1 MSPQTTTLRK
11 GKMSGQYKQPRLE
24 ALKIIQKHRQQQK
37 ESESYAIA
45 KLIGQDALTHEAISK
60 MYAVACKEESWV
72 QIQDP
77 DKAQDQ

>member
-1 MSPQTTTLRK
+1 MQ
-11 GKMSGQYKQPRLE
+11 GQGR
-24 ALKIIQKHRQQQK
+24 RQQK